1 MLDKCSDE
9 YFISPIVIT
18 VKHDKSIKI
27 ALDAKKLND
36 AIHKNKYQMQSIDHL
51 MDTIACKISELK
63 QKTGTLYFSKV
74 DLKYAY
80 SQVPLHE
87 DTQKH
92 CNFNILGGN
101 ATGTY
106 RFINGFYGLT
116 DMPATF
122 QKVMDFTLVN
132 INSAHAFLDDI
143 IIITKGSLSDHEKEL
158 DKVLTRLDKENL
170 AISLQK
176 CEFAVT
182 EITRLGYKINPDR
195 IIPTKRKTEAS
206 IIKMEPPKTLKQ
218 LRSLMGSIHHLQKF
232 ITNLSNISAPLR
244 PLLSHKEKKLAN

>member
-1 MLDKCSDE
+1 M
-9 YFISPIVIT
+9 
-18 VKHDKSIKI
+18 
-27 ALDAKKLND
+27 ND
-36 AIHKNKYQMQSIDHL
+36 AIHKNKYQMRSIDHL
-51 MDTIACKISELK
+51 MDTIACKISEVK
-63 QKTGTLYFSKV
+63 QKTDTLYFSKIH
-74 DLKYAY
+74 LKNAY

-92 CNFNILGGN
+92 FNFNILGGN

-122 QKVMDFTLVN
+122 QKVMDFTLIN

-158 DKVLTRLDKENL
+158 DKVLTRIDNESL
-170 AISLQK
+170 AINLQK

-182 EITRLGYKINPDR
+182 EITWLGYKINPDG
-195 IIPTKRKTEAS
+195 IIPTKRK
-206 IIKMEPPKTLKQ
+206 Q
-218 LRSLMGSIHHLQKF
+218 L
-232 ITNLSNISAPLR
+232 
-244 PLLSHKEKKLAN
+244 